1 MPKKYKVLEQP
12 YTLLNPERT
21 KKKINSK
28 EQIIERSTVNTI
40 KFMVN
45 IIQRYD
51 KLVSNILVTLI
62 NVNILMFLLK

>member
-28 EQIIERSTVNTI
+28 EQIIERSTVNTT